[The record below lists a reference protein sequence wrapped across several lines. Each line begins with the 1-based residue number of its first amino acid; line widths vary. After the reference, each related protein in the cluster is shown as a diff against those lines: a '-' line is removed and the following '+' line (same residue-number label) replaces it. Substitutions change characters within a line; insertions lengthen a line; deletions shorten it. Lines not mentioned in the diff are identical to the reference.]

1 MDTGTAL
8 PEATLTL
15 ADGTALALAALR
27 GGAAVVY
34 FYPKADTPGC
44 TQEAQDF
51 TTLADDFA
59 AAKVAVVGVS
69 KDPPAKQGKFAA
81 KHAVTVR
88 LASDETGDASD
99 AFGVWGE
106 RQMYGRTY
114 LGLERATFLFAADGR
129 LAREWR
135 KVKVKGHAA
144 EVLAAARSL

>member
-1 MDTGTAL
+1 METGTTL

-15 ADGTALALAALR
+15 ADGTPLATTSLT
-27 GGAAVVY
+27 GQPTVIY

-51 TTLADDFA
+51 SALADDFA
-59 AAKVAVVGVS
+59 AAGIAVIGVS

-81 KHAVTVR
+81 KHGLTIR

-114 LGLERATFLFAADGR
+114 LGLERATFLFDRDGR

-144 EVLAAARSL
+144 EVLAAARQL